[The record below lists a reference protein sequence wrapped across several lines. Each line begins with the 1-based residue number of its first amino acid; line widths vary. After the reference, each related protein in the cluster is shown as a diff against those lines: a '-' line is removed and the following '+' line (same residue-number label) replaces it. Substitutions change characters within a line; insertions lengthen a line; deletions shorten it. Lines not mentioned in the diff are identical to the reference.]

1 MINFFPLVRL
11 LTVTI
16 GLPGTG
22 GAGGG
27 VGAFGFFG
35 SFVFG
40 AFGFFGTFGVFA
52 FGSFVFGAFG
62 FFGTFGVF
70 AFGAFVLGAFVFFLP
85 PPNMRPNIPGPP
97 PYLTPPP
104 PKNLGVPV
112 MLTLLGNATAE
123 VLAGALELLVFPTG
137 ALDVEF
143 TGAFVF
149 IARELLFP
157 PVLLAELFIALPL
170 LPLLLYAEL
179 PMLFMELPDVAVLLY
194 ALFPLE
200 TVLFENSDVTV
211 FFVRGLTSITGS

>member
-1 MINFFPLVRL
+1 VINFFPLVRL

-35 SFVFG
+35 TFG
-40 AFGFFGTFGVFA
+40 AFGFFGTFGAFGF

>member
-1 MINFFPLVRL
+1 MLATAGRAGWLYIPLP
-11 LTVTI
+11 TAA
-16 GLPGTG
+16 
-22 GAGGG
+22 GAA
-27 VGAFGFFG
+27 GAT
-35 SFVFG
+35 
-40 AFGFFGTFGVFA
+40 AAAT
-52 FGSFVFGAFG
+52 
-62 FFGTFGVF
+62 
-70 AFGAFVLGAFVFFLP
+70 L
-85 PPNMRPNIPGPP
+85 PP

-123 VLAGALELLVFPTG
+123 VLAG

-200 TVLFENSDVTV
+200 TVLFENSDVT
-211 FFVRGLTSITGS
+211 FLFVRGLTSITGS